1 MLFDPMHHR
10 HGAASLVRMFLL
22 FLMLFP
28 TLGWG
33 QHYEISGQSSLT
45 GVFTLTVFD
54 GDSSTHTFTDKA
66 NKGMFFFSGN
76 VEKPVLASIQHPTMS
91 QPLFFYLEGSEISIN
106 VNATRPDASIIKGSR
121 TNSEYRY
128 LMERYYG
135 SADPSA
141 FLRQYVKENAG
152 SIFTPFVLY
161 RQMSNIDDGT
171 LRQLIGQIADEGK
184 HTYHYTLLRRWLRE
198 TPSVSEGS
206 EMPDFAYLDGN
217 KVRHTFAE
225 SRNQNGPTL
234 ILFSATWCDRCQQ
247 QREQAEKVLAGKEVE
262 TLVINIDDNPN
273 GWDAHYLQQLSVN
286 HIPYMILV
294 DEQGIVVARDI
305 QAWEVYKLK
314 TKR

>member
-1 MLFDPMHHR
+1 MLFNQKHQR
-10 HGAASLVRMFLL
+10 HGAASPVRIFFLTL
-22 FLMLFP
+22 LMLP
-28 TLGWG
+28 TLCWG

-45 GVFTLTVFD
+45 GVFTLTVYD
-54 GDSSTHTFTDKA
+54 GDSSTHTYTDKA

-76 VEKPVLASIQHPTMS
+76 VEKPVLASIQHPTMT

-106 VNATRPDASIIKGSR
+106 VNATRPDASVIKGSR

-135 SADPSA
+135 AADPGG
-141 FLRQYVKENAG
+141 FLRQQLKENAG
-152 SIFTPFVLY
+152 SIFIPFVLY
-161 RQMSNIDDGT
+161 RQMGNLDDGT
-171 LRQLIGQIADEGK
+171 LRQLIGQIGEGGR

-206 EMPDFAYLDGN
+206 EMPDFAYLDSQKN
-217 KVRHTFAE
+217 RHTFAD
-225 SRNQNGPTL
+225 SRNKEGYTL
-234 ILFSATWCDRCQQ
+234 LQFSATWCDRCQQ
-247 QREQAEKVLAGKEVE
+247 QREQAEKALVGQEVK
-262 TLVINIDDNPN
+262 TLIINIDDNPN

-294 DEQGIVVARDI
+294 DEQGIVVARDM
-305 QAWEVYKLK
+305 QAWELYKLK

>member
-1 MLFDPMHHR
+1 MFSDSKHLK
-10 HGAASLVRMFLL
+10 HGARCLVRMFILTL
-22 FLMLFP
+22 LMLP

-33 QHYEISGQSSLT
+33 QRYEISGQSSLT
-45 GVFTLTVFD
+45 GTFTLTVYD
-54 GDSSTHTFTDKA
+54 GDSTTHTYTDKA

-76 VEKPVLASIQHPTMS
+76 VEKPVLASVQHPTMS

-141 FLRQYVKENAG
+141 FLRQYVKENAW

-161 RQMSNIDDGT
+161 RQMANIDEGT
-171 LRQLIGQIADEGK
+171 LRQLIGQIAGDGK

-198 TPSVSEGS
+198 TPAVSEGS
-206 EMPDFAYLDGN
+206 EMPDFAYLDSQKN
-217 KVRHTFAE
+217 RHTFAE
-225 SRNQNGPTL
+225 SRNKEGYTL

-247 QREQAEKVLAGKEVE
+247 QREQAEKTLAGKGVE

-286 HIPYMILV
+286 HIPYLILV

-305 QAWEVYKLK
+305 QPWEIYKLK
-314 TKR
+314 TRK